1 MIICDTDVMIDMLR
15 GHASSVAWFRSLG
28 NQLVALPGLVMM
40 ELLQGCKT
48 KTEQQRLHKL
58 LKDCP
63 ILWPSSAACNLA
75 IKHFSAHYLSHN
87 IGILDALISE
97 TAVEAGYP
105 LHTFNQKHY
114 QPHPLLKTIQ
124 PYSR

>member
-15 GHASSVAWFRSLG
+15 GHAAALDWFSALG
-28 NQLVALPGLVMM
+28 NQTVALPGLVMM

-48 KTEQQRLHKL
+48 KTEQQRMQKL
-58 LKDCP
+58 LRDCP
-63 ILWPSSAACNLA
+63 LLWPSSKACGQAL
-75 IKHFSAHYLSHN
+75 KHFSTHYLSHGT
-87 IGILDALISE
+87 GIIDALIAE
-97 TAVEAGYP
+97 TAIEAGYP

-114 QPHPLLKTIQ
+114 QPHTLLKTIQ